1 MSKGMNQFS
10 NTDSS
15 WSPQSLQDDVQKL
28 GCVLEQYRAYLRML
42 ARSRLHQGL
51 RGKVDPSDIVQE
63 ACVEAVRQICLFR
76 GNSQAEFAGWLRG
89 ILADRI
95 AKTARRYLG
104 TQQRNLQ
111 LEMQFQRELDE
122 ASGHLESCLSAG
134 GATPSEIVAWNETT
148 LELARAI
155 ESLPEDYQ
163 QVVLL
168 RNLQGLS
175 FPEIASAMDRSI
187 DSVEKLWIR
196 ALLKL
201 KQAMKPSQGEA

>member
-1 MSKGMNQFS
+1 
-10 NTDSS
+10 
-15 WSPQSLQDDVQKL
+15 
-28 GCVLEQYRAYLRML
+28 ML

-63 ACVEAVRQICLFR
+63 ACVEAVRQIDLFR
-76 GNSQAEFAGWLRG
+76 GSSQAEFAGWLRG

-104 TQQRNLQ
+104 THQRNIQ
-111 LEMQFQRELDE
+111 LEAQFQRELDE

-134 GATPSEIVAWNETT
+134 GSSPSEIVAWNETT
-148 LELARAI
+148 LELAQAI

-201 KQAMKPSQGEA
+201 KQAMKPSQG